1 MNSAAMKKRST
12 RRLFLQGM
20 GGATLLA
27 PFLPSLQPRAVR
39 AQDNPFAT
47 RLVMYF
53 THNGCL
59 LDNYRTAERS
69 GPLDFSSLS
78 TFSELVGLESK
89 MSQIRG
95 LALFPRGTSITYNG
109 ATVYFD
115 PHDQGTGSKLT
126 AAPNDETAKW
136 ALGRSFDHVIAEL
149 VNPGADKTP
158 LVFSPTGAGFQD
170 VKTVV
175 SYKVAGDGTAF
186 SPEGNPGKIY
196 STLTGLFQDGGDT
209 TTPTS
214 EADWR
219 VLQGQSILD
228 VTRDELIAL
237 QGKSLSSADKT
248 RLDAWAELLRATE
261 QVIVPGECNAD
272 VAEALGI
279 NETTITDA
287 GGTLSDSGRGNG
299 FGGGLGGGDTATR
312 MNLGME
318 VLQKLAAI
326 TMICD
331 ANRVVLQHNQ
341 SFVTFDFDG
350 IDAPADHHGISH
362 RTGSAAVGGDTYD
375 AEYYEPF
382 IKLIDAWYGKKY
394 AQFVKLLD
402 SIPEGDGTLL
412 DNTATMWLP
421 ELGDGEAHN
430 NDDLPITIAGSL
442 GGFLRTGEIIDTDP
456 PDESAGG
463 GGGFGGG
470 FSFGNGGTPLN
481 KLYVTL
487 GQGLGADIQEFG
499 MADTNDVDAGITN
512 PGPLT
517 ELLA

>member
-1 MNSAAMKKRST
+1 MK
-12 RRLFLQGM
+12 RRIFLQGI
-20 GGATLLA
+20 GGAALA
-27 PFLPSLQPRAVR
+27 APYLPSLQPKAVR
-39 AQDNPFAT
+39 AQDNPFAA

-59 LDNYRTAERS
+59 LDNYRVSERS
-69 GPLDFSSLS
+69 GALDFSGLS
-78 TFSELVGLESK
+78 TFADLVGMESK
-89 MSQIRG
+89 MAQIRG
-95 LALFPRGTSITYNG
+95 LAMFPRGTSVMYEG

-126 AAPNDETAKW
+126 AAPNDEVNKW
-136 ALGRSFDHVIAEL
+136 AVGRSFDHVIAEL

-170 VKTVV
+170 VKTVL

-196 STLTGLFQDGGDT
+196 SSLTGLFQQGGDT
-209 TTPTS
+209 TTATT
-214 EADWR
+214 EGDWR

-228 VTRDELIAL
+228 VTRDDLMAL
-237 QGKSLSSADKT
+237 RGKNLSSVDQA
-248 RLDAWAELLRATE
+248 RLEAWAELLLSTE
-261 QVIVPGECNAD
+261 QVLIPGECNAD

-279 NETTITDA
+279 NETAITDA
-287 GGTLSDSGRGNG
+287 GGTLGDSGGGGG
-299 FGGGLGGGDTATR
+299 FGGGGFGGGDTATR

-375 AEYYEPF
+375 PEYYEPF
-382 IKLIDAWYGKKY
+382 LKLIDEWYGRKY
-394 AQFVKLLD
+394 AQFVRLLD

-430 NDDLPITIAGSL
+430 NDDLPITYAGSM
-442 GGFLRTGEIIDTDP
+442 GGFLKTGEIFDADP

-463 GGGFGGG
+463 GGFGGGG
-470 FSFGNGGTPLN
+470 FSFGSGGHPLN
-481 KLYVTL
+481 QLYVAL

-499 MADTNDVDAGITN
+499 VADTNDADAGITM
-512 PGPLT
+512 PGPL
-517 ELLA
+517 EVILA